1 MIRGRALRA
10 ESAHSAQR
18 LRQSLNRRPLRRP
31 APQAHA
37 FWRIGFPALVVVAAT
52 AAALLTWQGTKTVAD
67 STIGQVDVSHMLS
80 PDDPGYLA
88 FVAPTPTL
96 LALHTHGGSLVGV
109 TLLAVP
115 DAQSPAAAVLIGSE
129 LLVGYEP
136 DASTPLDAV
145 SDGAPIE
152 APAQTLAQ
160 AYASGGAEVVVP
172 LAEAL
177 FGVGFGEVV
186 EVATADLAAAMTPAQ
201 PLKYTLADDL
211 VESGA
216 DGTERAVYLS
226 GLQDVSAAS
235 AADVYRFRNPGE
247 ADANR
252 VQRQLALWE
261 SWLDSIRRADDP
273 DAAVLPFETGLSPFL
288 RALASAEAT
297 VEAVPARPA
306 VGAGGEL
313 PVYSLDEAGRDWAL
327 RRARELV
334 PWPDAPSSFVRSTV
348 LVLDGVG
355 DQALRDAI
363 AHEVVSAGGIVTL
376 IGNAERMDQNE
387 TLVAYH
393 RPEAEPAAEAIAVA
407 LRSGGEAAGMAFV
420 EAAADA
426 EYWTDITVTIG
437 RDLAAR

>member
-1 MIRGRALRA
+1 M
-10 ESAHSAQR
+10 
-18 LRQSLNRRPLRRP
+18 
-31 APQAHA
+31 
-37 FWRIGFPALVVVAAT
+37 LVVVAA
-52 AAALLTWQGTKTVAD
+52 AATSLLTWQGTKTVAD
-67 STIGQVDVSHMLS
+67 STIGQVDVSHRLS
-80 PDDPGYLA
+80 PNDLGYLA
-88 FVAPTPTL
+88 FVTPTPTL
-96 LALHTHGGSLVGV
+96 LALHTHDGSLVGV

-115 DAQSPAAAVLIGSE
+115 DSQSPAAAVLISSE
-129 LLVGYEP
+129 LLAGSDP
-136 DASTPLDAV
+136 DASAPLDGV
-145 SDGAPIE
+145 SDGVDGAPIE

-160 AYASGGAEVVVP
+160 AYDSGGVEGVVP

-186 EVATADLAAAMTPAQ
+186 EATTADLAAAMTPAQ
-201 PLKYTLADDL
+201 PLKYTLPDDL

-216 DGTERAVYLS
+216 DGAERAVYLA

-235 AADVYRFRNPGE
+235 AADMYRFRNPGE

-252 VQRQLALWE
+252 VQRQLALWK

-288 RALASAEAT
+288 RALAAGEAT

-306 VGAGGEL
+306 IGAGGEL

-348 LVLDGVG
+348 LVLDGMG

-376 IGNAERMDQNE
+376 IGNADRMDHNE

-407 LRSGGEAAGMAFV
+407 LRSGDEAAGMAFV
-420 EAAADA
+420 EVAADA

-437 RDLAAR
+437 RDMAAR